1 VPPAALPLWTNTNLT
16 KEQPK
21 FRGRSSLIAQ
31 TIRVLWMAKTLGVCF
46 SFAFPFMGATGK
58 TDLFF
63 KIGRFGLFSSRI
75 LVCVELINYIVAL

>member
-1 VPPAALPLWTNTNLT
+1 VPPAALPLWPNTNLT

-21 FRGRSSLIAQ
+21 FGGKSSLIAQ
-31 TIRVLWMAKTLGVCF
+31 TIRVLWMAKTLEGVL
-46 SFAFPFMGATGK
+46 AFPFVGATGK